1 MQLIDGIINIE
12 CIDFFFVFIFSP
24 GIIKEFKKSV
34 YKFNSRFKKLFIR
47 RVGQSWFNRL
57 KHNEWRT
64 IKHLHL
70 TDYDFLGSFCK
81 IVLLARLIQ
90 ICEIKAFIVSWS
102 KSNQNQ
108 MEKLK
113 EKQKR
118 KPKSKAK
125 ENQKPAREC
134 NTIFFCTYIGAH
146 VFFINYPFQLNE
158 PFFWVPESHFKELRL
173 IFLFVHTF
181 FFFLLDL

>member
-1 MQLIDGIINIE
+1 MYR
-12 CIDFFFVFIFSP
+12 FFFVSIFSP

-146 VFFINYPFQLNE
+146 VFFINYPFQGSMS
-158 PFFWVPESHFKELRL
+158 PFFESQRAILRSWGSFFYL
-173 IFLFVHTF
+173 YTLF
-181 FFFLLDL
+181 FFFYLIFSARQCVH